1 MAASGTVT
9 GLAWR
14 VRAACR
20 DADPDLFYAN
30 RHAQALALCA
40 ACTVREE
47 CLEDALTRE
56 AGTPSAVVGVRG
68 GKTPGERRAMLRGAR
83 C

>member
-1 MAASGTVT
+1 MT

-14 VRAACR
+14 DRAACR
-20 DADPDLFYAN
+20 DADLDLFYSK
-30 RHAQALALCA
+30 HWTLALALCPV
-40 ACTVREE
+40 CTVREE

-56 AGTPSAVVGVRG
+56 ASAREVFGVRG
-68 GKTPGERRAMLRGAR
+68 GKMPGERREMLRGAR